1 MNEHLNNAYPTI
13 LILTPVKD
21 AAPFLPTYFK
31 ALNSLKYPFENVS
44 LGFLESDSRDGT
56 FGELERLLP
65 SLRNQF
71 RRVGLWQKNFGFL
84 LPPWLHRGDERIQ
97 LPRRI
102 TLARSRNHLLFH
114 ALDDEDWV
122 LWLDV
127 DVIEYPQDIIQQLLS
142 TQKLLVQPHC
152 VLEYG
157 GRTFDQNA
165 WREQGRYH
173 MDSLKAEG
181 DLVELDAVGGSMLL
195 VLGDVHRDG
204 LIFPAFPYGKENAKI
219 RKDYWGGEV
228 ETEGLGMMASDMGI
242 QPWGMPNLEIKHRNG

>member
-71 RRVGLWQKNFGFL
+71 RRVGLWQKNFGFQ
-84 LPPWLHRGDERIQ
+84 LPPWVHRSDERIQ

-102 TLARSRNHLLFH
+102 TLARSRNH
-114 ALDDEDWV
+114 
-122 LWLDV
+122 
-127 DVIEYPQDIIQQLLS
+127 
-142 TQKLLVQPHC
+142 
-152 VLEYG
+152 
-157 GRTFDQNA
+157 
-165 WREQGRYH
+165 
-173 MDSLKAEG
+173 
-181 DLVELDAVGGSMLL
+181 
-195 VLGDVHRDG
+195 
-204 LIFPAFPYGKENAKI
+204 
-219 RKDYWGGEV
+219 
-228 ETEGLGMMASDMGI
+228 
-242 QPWGMPNLEIKHRNG
+242 